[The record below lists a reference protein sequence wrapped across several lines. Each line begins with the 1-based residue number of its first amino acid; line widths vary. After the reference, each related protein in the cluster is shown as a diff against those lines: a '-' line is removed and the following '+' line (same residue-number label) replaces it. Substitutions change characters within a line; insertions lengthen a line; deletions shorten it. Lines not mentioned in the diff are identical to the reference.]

1 MKLVNFTKYKK
12 IVDFE
17 FLVNEIYVYV
27 SKENDEIS
35 ISPKDGYNISID
47 AYNDILEFIKKGEV
61 VITWD

>member
-1 MKLVNFTKYKK
+1 MKLVSFTKYKK
-12 IVDFE
+12 SVDFE

-35 ISPKDGYNISID
+35 ISPKDGYISID
-47 AYNDILEFIKKGEV
+47 AYNDILEFIKKEEA

>member
-1 MKLVNFTKYKK
+1 MKLVSFTKYKK
-12 IVDFE
+12 SVDFE

-35 ISPKDGYNISID
+35 ISSKNGYISINV
-47 AYNDILEFIKKGEV
+47 YNDILEFIKKGEA